1 MKYYI
6 DPNECAGSTDSQRIQ
21 AAVDEAVRTGCNKVV
36 IPGFNAR
43 TGAFLWEIEQT
54 ILLPSHIY
62 VEINNAHLRMAD
74 GVFGQMFRN
83 ANAMTPLCTVEEGEQ
98 EDIIIQGV
106 GRALL
111 DGGKHNGLRENN
123 PVEGHM
129 MVENLTIL
137 LHNVKNFKID
147 GLTVRDQRWWGIC
160 FAWARQGVVSNIRFE
175 LTEKCIRGSKEHPW
189 KNQDGIDLR
198 VGCHDILIENISG
211 ETGDDTVALTALAFE
226 GSRSFENLFRCK
238 YMSPDIFN
246 VQIHNINSYNNHC
259 AIVRLLCHNR
269 NKLYNIDINGVVD
282 ATPDD
287 QPFEVNEGQRTG
299 NCVKLGDHA
308 FRIGGDDL
316 MCKLGEMSDITVS
329 NVYSKALSAV
339 TINCA
344 VKNVSVKNVFVS
356 KQGGN
361 AVGASH
367 LMGGRYRDLGTGER
381 KNYLENIFVDGI
393 FSKSERED
401 HRAPFLFSDLV
412 AKNFRATNI
421 VYPGGEIAEV
431 YGEDPLAG
439 ITFENVFPENA

>member
-1 MKYYI
+1 MKYFI

-21 AAVDEAVRTGCNKVV
+21 AAVNEASRTGCNKVV
-36 IPGFNAR
+36 IPSFNTR
-43 TGAFLWEIEQT
+43 TGTNLWEIEKT
-54 ILLPSHIY
+54 ILLPSHMY

-74 GVFGQMFRN
+74 DVFGQMFRN
-83 ANAMTPLCTVEEGEQ
+83 ANALMPLGTVAEGEQ
-98 EDIIIQGV
+98 EDIVIQGV

-111 DGGKHNGLRENN
+111 DGGKHNGLREKN
-123 PVEGHM
+123 PVEGHIM
-129 MVENLTIL
+129 ADNLTIL

-147 GLTVRDQRWWGIC
+147 GLTVRDQRWWAIC

-175 LTEKCIRGSKEHPW
+175 LTGKCIRGSKEYPW

-226 GSRSFENLFRCK
+226 GSRSFENLYRCRHL
-238 YMSPDIFN
+238 SSDIYN
-246 VQIHNINSYNNHC
+246 VQIHNINTYNNHC
-259 AIVRLLCHNR
+259 AMVRLLCHNR
-269 NKLYNIDINGVVD
+269 NKIYNIDINGIVD

-287 QPFEVNEGQRTG
+287 QPLEVNDGQRTG
-299 NCVKLGDHA
+299 NCVKLGDHG
-308 FRIGGDDL
+308 FRSAGEEL
-316 MCKLGEMSDITVS
+316 QCKLGEMSDISVS

-344 VKNVSVKNVFVS
+344 VKNVFVRNIFVG

-361 AVGASH
+361 AVGCSY
-367 LMGGRYRDLGTGER
+367 LVGGRYRDLGAGQR
-381 KNYLENIFVDGI
+381 INRLENIFVDGV

-421 VYPGGEIAEV
+421 VYPGGDIAEV
-431 YGEDPLAG
+431 YGEDSLIG
-439 ITFENVFPENA
+439 VTFENVFPENA